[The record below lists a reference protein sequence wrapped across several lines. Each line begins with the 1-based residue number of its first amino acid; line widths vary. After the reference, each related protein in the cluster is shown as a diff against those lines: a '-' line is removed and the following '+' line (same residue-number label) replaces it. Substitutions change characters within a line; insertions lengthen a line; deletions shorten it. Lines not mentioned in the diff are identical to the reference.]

1 MMEIVWLTEERLF
14 AELVNLG
21 AHASLVRYTRAGN
34 EYEVYVDND
43 EFEYREEDDSDEDE
57 D

>member
-1 MMEIVWLTEERLF
+1 MEIVWLIDERTF

-21 AHASLVRYTRAGN
+21 AHASLVRYIRGGH

-43 EFEYREEDDSDEDE
+43 EFEYREGNDIDDED
-57 D
+57 